1 MPTTIHHIAVA
12 VRDLDEA
19 LAFYRDALG
28 LEVTSRR
35 EVPKEGVEI
44 AFLASGEAQIE
55 LVQPLDDEGGVARF
69 LEKHGEGLHHLCLRV
84 DDIAQAVARLREMGA
99 RLLSKEPQAGPGGKR
114 YVFIHP
120 RSAHGV
126 LLELYEVEE

>member
-19 LAFYRDALG
+19 LVFYRDALG
-28 LEVTSRR
+28 LEVTGRR

-44 AFLASGEAQIE
+44 AFLASGEAEVE
-55 LVQPLDDEGGVARF
+55 LIQPLDDEGGVARF
-69 LEKHGEGLHHLCLRV
+69 LEKHGDGLHHLCLKV
-84 DDIAQAVARLREMGA
+84 DDIDQAIARVREMGG
-99 RLLSKEPQAGPGGKR
+99 RLLSEEPQVGREGER

-126 LLELYEVEE
+126 LLELYEVGQ

>member
-19 LAFYRDALG
+19 LTFYRDALG
-28 LEVTSRR
+28 LEVTGRR

-55 LVQPLDDEGGVARF
+55 LIQPLDEESGVARF
-69 LEKHGEGLHHLCLRV
+69 LETHGEGLHHLCLRV
-84 DDIAQAVARLREMGA
+84 DDIAQAVARLGEMEA
-99 RLLSKEPQAGPGGKR
+99 RLLSKEPQAGPEEKR